1 MALMSSPKLIL
12 MDEVSNG
19 VDPISRK
26 NRYMNLRALKNTSM
40 LYINH
45 RIDEAEKICDKIILS
60 KFNFKF
66 NSWRKYSNHAPIYS
80 IYLNTNYCKLL

>member
-26 NRYMNLRALKNTSM
+26 KLYNHLR
-40 LYINH
+40 
-45 RIDEAEKICDKIILS
+45 
-60 KFNFKF
+60 
-66 NSWRKYSNHAPIYS
+66 
-80 IYLNTNYCKLL
+80 